1 MSPWLVVVT
10 WAVDI
15 NIDICCNRAIDSDI
29 ALGDSM
35 EELSPMASGGSISLS
50 HQPVPLWC
58 VAVVSPGPPLF
69 TVHEA
74 SHFSFSLISPPPSCS
89 S

>member
-15 NIDICCNRAIDSDI
+15 NIDICCARATDSDI

-35 EELSPMASGGSISLS
+35 EELSPMASGGSISLFLCG
-50 HQPVPLWC
+50 VL
-58 VAVVSPGPPLF
+58 L
-69 TVHEA
+69 
-74 SHFSFSLISPPPSCS
+74 
-89 S
+89 